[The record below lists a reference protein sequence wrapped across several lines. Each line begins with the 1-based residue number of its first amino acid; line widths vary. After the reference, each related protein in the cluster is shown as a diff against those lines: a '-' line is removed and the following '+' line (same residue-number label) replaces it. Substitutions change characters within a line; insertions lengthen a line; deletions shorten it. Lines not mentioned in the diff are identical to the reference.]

1 MYCFYQISSLQKTL
15 VKEKDQSLPMSPRNN
30 TWSEVFF
37 GVQSC
42 KPQTKIPFLYPH
54 QGELSKKRGG
64 ERKKEG
70 EKTFLEE
77 TIVRHRCVTVNLK
90 KRQNMGF
97 LLSCQEIKICH
108 KDFLIR
114 ARLSVLSG
122 SLASTGESSE
132 RHTSCLCSVGL
143 DMPRAKVTARHPP
156 APLR

>member
-77 TIVRHRCVTVNLK
+77 TIVRHRCVTVK
-90 KRQNMGF
+90 EEAKHG
-97 LLSCQEIKICH
+97 LS
-108 KDFLIR
+108 
-114 ARLSVLSG
+114 SVLSG
-122 SLASTGESSE
+122 
-132 RHTSCLCSVGL
+132 
-143 DMPRAKVTARHPP
+143 D
-156 APLR
+156 